1 MSLPAR
7 HRHQLAPGLFLDA
20 RRAVWLERESVLAV
34 ADLHLGYVWAQRA
47 EGNLLPL
54 SAPDDALVRL
64 AGLIREYRPREVVV
78 LGDIVHR
85 AVSLEPIREE
95 LRQLC
100 RLCSELPETRLQ
112 LLAGNHDRA
121 LAMLLRECKIA
132 LPLTPQARIGPH
144 VFLHGDRP
152 SADGA
157 PGEGGRVFMGHEH
170 PAISIGDGVAGVK
183 CPCFLVAD
191 DLVVLPAFSTW
202 AAGGDV
208 RGGRFMS
215 ALAQGARFTQAV
227 AIMGERLLPVCSK
240 FGPLRSRGPLSP

>member
-1 MSLPAR
+1 ML
-7 HRHQLAPGLFLDA
+7 HRHQLAPGLFLDS

-54 SAPDDALVRL
+54 SAPDDALARFAAL
-64 AGLIREYRPREVVV
+64 LHEYQPREVVV

-100 RLCSELPETRLQ
+100 RLCSKLPDTRLQ

-121 LAMLLRECKIA
+121 LAVLLRECEIA
-132 LPLTPQARIGPH
+132 LPLTPNARIGPH

-152 SADGA
+152 SAEGA

-170 PAISIGDGVAGVK
+170 PAISLGDGVKGLK

-191 DLVVLPAFSTW
+191 DLIVLPAFSTW
-202 AAGGDV
+202 AAGSEV
-208 RGGRFMS
+208 RGGQFMS
-215 ALAQGARFTQAV
+215 ALAQRARFTQAV
-227 AIMGERLLPVCSK
+227 AIMGERLLPV
-240 FGPLRSRGPLSP
+240 PLRPRSTPGTARA